1 MQLRS
6 RRMLREYIGLLG
18 LSARAF
24 AARAGLSHSTIN
36 HLLTGRRSTCSAR
49 TAAAIEQALNCPP
62 GLLFTPITSVRL
74 IKQENV

>member
-6 RRMLREYIGLLG
+6 RRMLREYISLLG

-36 HLLTGRRSTCSAR
+36 HLLTGRRSTCSER
-49 TAAAIEQALNCPP
+49 TATAIEQALNCPP
-62 GLLFTPITSVRL
+62 GLLFAPRIDVRL
-74 IKQENV
+74 AK

>member
-1 MQLRS
+1 
-6 RRMLREYIGLLG
+6 MLREYIGLLG

-24 AARAGLSHSTIN
+24 ATRAGLSHSTIN

-62 GLLFTPITSVRL
+62 GLLFVPHTGVRL
-74 IKQENV
+74 ITKENV